1 MLGMAGSRKF
11 PEAHGRALTR
21 WLVGQFGAQTI
32 ISGLAHGP
40 DTWLLEEAI
49 GVKVVRNDDHS
60 IWVGPDYLRNVA
72 APIDDEDRLPAP
84 VWYLTTQRVR
94 VADSTPCITHEAC
107 FYPYRRDLGQ
117 GGGFARNTTMAERYV
132 AATWLVLWDEES
144 KGTAQMLG
152 ELRRVRAHVEVYT
165 PACPPGAELRA
176 ANFLEGDKLFSIVYH
191 GPTPDVSRVV
201 AVLGA
206 DKALHGKP
214 YREVRRELLSAGIKA
229 DGAPY
234 VWTRP

>member
-21 WLVGQFGAQTI
+21 WLVGQFGAQTLV
-32 ISGLAHGP
+32 SGLADGP
-40 DTWLLEEAI
+40 DTWLPEEAI
-49 GVKVVRNDDHS
+49 GAKVVRNDDHS
-60 IWVGPDYLRNVA
+60 IWVGPDYLRNVD
-72 APIDDEDRLPAP
+72 APIDDEDRLPPP

-94 VADSTPCITHEAC
+94 VADSVTCRTHEAC
-107 FYPYRRDLGQ
+107 YYPYRRDLGKT
-117 GGGFARNTTMAERYV
+117 GGFARNTMMAECHA
-132 AATWLVLWDEES
+132 AATWLVLWDGES
-144 KGTAQMLG
+144 NGTAQMLG
-152 ELRRVRAHVEVYT
+152 ELRRVQAHVEVYT
-165 PACPPGAELRA
+165 PACPVDAELRCA
-176 ANFLEGDKLFSIVYH
+176 HFKDGDKLFGIVYH

-214 YREVRRELLSAGIKA
+214 YLEVRKGLIAAGIKP

-234 VWTRP
+234 AWKRP